1 MNRGMTLHEVL
12 IGAVILA
19 ILSPIV
25 HQTYTYTVRVQRRR
39 ALHEEV
45 LIYASDY
52 LEYSKYRMI
61 KDSDD
66 LEPFDTVRFFR
77 GDTLYLQREQREHEM
92 PELVEETFQILIDS
106 VPLTKHRHLLYK
118 KRTESLWD

>member
-1 MNRGMTLHEVL
+1 MTLHEVL

-52 LEYSKYRMI
+52 LEYSKYKMLR
-61 KDSDD
+61 KPEE

-77 GDTLYLQREQREHEM
+77 GDTLHLERREESYEI
-92 PELVEETFQILIDS
+92 PELRRETFQIVVDS
-106 VPLTKHRHLLYK
+106 TPLTTHTHLLYK
-118 KRTESLWD
+118 DKSESLWD